1 MAWADRIRRQAGC
14 LALLLLVAIPASH
27 SLAKTCTPSGSEA
40 SRLQRQIASN
50 MAMARNHV
58 CTIESSG
65 FACREIAGRIA
76 QARAE
81 LAALPS
87 ACKPVIRTVREES
100 KPKPK
105 RVVRKPIKTATE
117 AVAVAVLPAM
127 TVVAPETIP
136 AIEPTVVAVLESEP
150 TTGLFMNVSLRGTKT
165 DIPRF
170 PRKVRMVGPAFL
182 PEP

>member
-14 LALLLLVAIPASH
+14 LALLLLVAVPASH

-50 MAMARNHV
+50 MAMARNHA
-58 CTIESSG
+58 CTVESGG

-81 LAALPS
+81 LAAVPS

-105 RVVRKPIKTATE
+105 RVVRKPIKTAPE
-117 AVAVAVLPAM
+117 AAATLPVL
-127 TVVAPETIP
+127 TVVAPETMP
-136 AIEPTVVAVLESEP
+136 AIEPTVVAILDNEP
-150 TTGLFMNVSLRGTKT
+150 TMVLFMNVSLRGTKT

-182 PEP
+182 PGL

>member
-14 LALLLLVAIPASH
+14 LALLLLVAVPASH
-27 SLAKTCTPSGSEA
+27 SLAKTCAPSGSEA

-50 MAMARNHV
+50 MAMARNHA
-58 CTIESSG
+58 CTVESGG

-76 QARAE
+76 QARTE

-87 ACKPVIRTVREES
+87 ACKPVIRTVREER
-100 KPKPK
+100 KPKPTK

-117 AVAVAVLPAM
+117 AVAVLPAM
-127 TVVAPETIP
+127 TVP
-136 AIEPTVVAVLESEP
+136 AIEPTVVAILENEP

-182 PEP
+182 PEH